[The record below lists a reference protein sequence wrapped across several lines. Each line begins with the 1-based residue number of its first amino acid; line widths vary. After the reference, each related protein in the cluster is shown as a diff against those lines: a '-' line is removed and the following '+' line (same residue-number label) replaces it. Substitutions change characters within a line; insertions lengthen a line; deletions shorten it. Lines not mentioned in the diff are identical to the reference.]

1 MSDQAAETAPETT
14 APVETTGGEQTTES
28 PDILGRINQ
37 RLDQFGQE
45 LPNLISQQFAEQQY
59 AYEDPYQS
67 QQDQYQQQDDPYGG
81 LDPNDPRDAA
91 LIQARNEL
99 NELKQGFQGT
109 QRDMWS

>member
-1 MSDQAAETAPETT
+1 MSDQQAETAPETT
-14 APVETTGGEQTTES
+14 APVETTGEQTTES
-28 PDILGRINQ
+28 PDILGQINQ

-59 AYEDPYQS
+59 AYEDQQPDYGQEQYQS
-67 QQDQYQQQDDPYGG
+67 QEDPYGG

-99 NELKQGFQGT
+99 NERKQG
-109 QRDMWS
+109 

>member
-28 PDILGRINQ
+28 PDILGQINQ

-59 AYEDPYQS
+59 AYEDQQPDYGQEQYQS
-67 QQDQYQQQDDPYGG
+67 QEDPYGG
-81 LDPNDPRDAA
+81 LDPNDPKQDRTDRRRRDSRYGPDAVVH
-91 LIQARNEL
+91 RRP
-99 NELKQGFQGT
+99 GC
-109 QRDMWS
+109 